1 MRANDTSVDVL
12 LPFSTDLELRRRFMV
27 LNDDVLAN
35 LRFGLL
41 LEHLDKLAED
51 TALAYARRTVPGA
64 RVVTAAIDDVLGRT
78 PADVTRELALRARPN
93 WLANTSMHAGIPID
107 HPAPD
112 P

>member
-51 TALAYARRTVPGA
+51 TALAYARRAVPGA
-64 RVVTAAIDDVLGRT
+64 RVVTAALDDVVSRT
-78 PADVTRELALRARPN
+78 PAHRPRHLALHAPLNREGQI
-93 WLANTSMHAGIPID
+93 SMAVRIR
-107 HPAPD
+107 
-112 P
+112 